1 MKSQTYGMV
10 TILTVF
16 GNVGCTFT
24 GPTFDQGYVALSAEE
39 KTARMPWSSGPGF
52 SNSETT
58 RRPTRAPPRGDG
70 APEPS

>member
-39 KTARMPWSSGPGF
+39 KIDLMWNERVLAT
-52 SNSETT
+52 
-58 RRPTRAPPRGDG
+58 
-70 APEPS
+70 